1 MVLGRSGWCPRFGRA
16 AGAPLAS
23 WITSNTRAVPEKTD
37 SAVANRRECTEL
49 SALGSNTQHKEQK

>member
-37 SAVANRRECTEL
+37 SAVANRRERAAL
-49 SALGSNTQHKEQK
+49 SALGSTLEK

>member
-23 WITSNTRAVPEKTD
+23 GITSNTRAVPEKTD
-37 SAVANRRECTEL
+37 SAVANRRECTAL
-49 SALGSNTQHKEQK
+49 SALGSTLEK